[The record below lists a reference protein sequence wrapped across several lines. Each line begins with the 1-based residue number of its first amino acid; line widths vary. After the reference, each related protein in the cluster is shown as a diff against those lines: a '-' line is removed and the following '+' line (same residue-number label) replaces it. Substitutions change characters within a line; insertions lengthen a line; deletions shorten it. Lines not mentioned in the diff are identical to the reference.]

1 MDSLNINVSDWIERF
16 KKGDLSAFEGIVRSH
31 QDRIYNLC
39 RYMLQNPRDAQDAA
53 QDVFIKAYKGLK
65 DFRPDSSFYTW
76 IYRIAVTTCLDY
88 KRRSRRDSLRHEPLD
103 EDLPSDAPFP
113 DQLYESRES
122 LEAIQRVLQNL
133 PNKLRAAIVLR
144 EVEGLSYV
152 EIAEVLHISLGTVRS
167 RISRARE
174 ELRRLLKKM

>member
-16 KKGDLSAFEGIVRSH
+16 KKGDLSAFEGVVRSH

-53 QDVFIKAYKGLK
+53 QDVFIKAYQGLI
-65 DFRPDSSFYTW
+65 DFSPDSSFYTW
-76 IYRIAVTTCLDY
+76 IYRIAINTCLDY
-88 KRRSRRDSLRHEPLD
+88 KRRSRRESLRNEPLD
-103 EDLPSDAPFP
+103 DDLPSEAPFP
-113 DQLYESRES
+113 DRLYESRETI
-122 LEAIQRVLQNL
+122 EAIQLVLQNL

-174 ELRRLLKKM
+174 ELRRLLKKI